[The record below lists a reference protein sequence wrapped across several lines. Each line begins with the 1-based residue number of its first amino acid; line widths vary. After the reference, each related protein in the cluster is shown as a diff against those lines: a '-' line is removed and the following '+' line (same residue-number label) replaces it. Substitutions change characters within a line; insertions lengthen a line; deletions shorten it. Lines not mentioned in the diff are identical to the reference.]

1 MVHIPQYFNQSTRGG
16 GGGGC
21 ANIQNATLTVN
32 DLGTQFADDYSP
44 YNYYYRYSVYHYIVL
59 ASEYGGVPRQITGV
73 QFYWDV
79 NSGYTADDLKIYC
92 ANTTETVTS
101 SNMRTDLSMATGTF
115 NYSDRI
121 VVFNQQ
127 NYTGVTGSDGWKTIN
142 FDTNFCVDGTNNLIF
157 TFENLSGAYDLSGR
171 PQVRYDDRNVFR
183 GWYFRS
189 DSTGSGSFPN
199 VPQLGSSTELM
210 PDLKLNY

>member
-1 MVHIPQYFNQSTRGG
+1 MIHNSQYFNMSSRGG
-16 GGGGC
+16 GAGGC
-21 ANIQNATLTVN
+21 ASIVGTDMTIN

-59 ASEYGGVPRQITGV
+59 ASEYGSTPRQFTGC
-73 QFYWDV
+73 QFFWDV
-79 NSGYTADDLKIYC
+79 NSGFTAENLKISI
-92 ANTTETVTS
+92 AHTTENVTS

-121 VVFNQQ
+121 VVFNEQD
-127 NYTGVTGSDGWKTIN
+127 YTGVTGSNGWKTIN
-142 FDTNFCVDGTNNLIF
+142 FDTNFCADGSQNIIM
-157 TFENLSGAYDLSGR
+157 TFENLSGVYDLSGR

-183 GWYFRS
+183 GWFFRS
-189 DSTGSGSFPN
+189 DSTGSSSYPN
-199 VPQLGSSTELM
+199 QPQLGSSTELM